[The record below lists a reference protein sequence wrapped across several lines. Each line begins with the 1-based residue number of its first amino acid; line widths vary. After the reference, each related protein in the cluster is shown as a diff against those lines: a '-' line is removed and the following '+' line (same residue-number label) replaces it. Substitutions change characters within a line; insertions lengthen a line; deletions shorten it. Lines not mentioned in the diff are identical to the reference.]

1 VSAESLAA
9 GGAVLRALWYVTLRT
24 HLGRFRRLAARRI
37 QLALSLVAV
46 LGLVALQVFAITT
59 QSETVLGARTG
70 AATTAGLC
78 IVLAVVSFTA
88 VRGCPIRMRGADVA
102 WLLPCPG
109 GPRALVA
116 WNVAGTGGSAALIG
130 VAAAAGAA
138 LRAGEL
144 TWVMW
149 QPAVA
154 LMGATL
160 LVRGVSYVAHLL
172 TVHGVPRLAVG
183 IAVPLLWSVA
193 ALPGALAAAGL
204 AWSPPTWLVGVGT
217 PARALT
223 GALIQPVIAPAAAR
237 WPAVI
242 VAALVAV
249 TVALLAV
256 ALGSGYQDRAAR
268 QTWET
273 EAIIAAYKD
282 GSGMATVMAE
292 AVAARLPAGVPSFD
306 RLDGLQGEAALLW
319 RAIAGLR
326 RGWRSELRAPLV
338 LAAAAVATAI
348 VAPAYALVPALPV
361 LLLAALG
368 FFSGFVEELEHLP
381 VRTLPGSAWRKV
393 LAVDAVPVATV
404 TVAGSLV
411 AAPAIVVS
419 AAQVSDLL
427 AVPGVALAAI
437 SASSVAALWWP
448 TLGRRVL
455 ASALLVALTYA
466 VMLAGWS
473 LTVGPGRGP
482 TLLALGALLAT
493 VSWSLCAWL
502 LGHRA
507 LAH

>member
-37 QLALSLVAV
+37 QLALSLAAV
-46 LGLVALQVFAITT
+46 LGLVALQVYAITT
-59 QSETVLGARTG
+59 QSETAPGPRV
-70 AATTAGLC
+70 AAAATAGLC

-88 VRGCPIRMRGADVA
+88 VRGCPIRLRGADVA
-102 WLLPCPG
+102 WLLPCPA

-116 WNVAGTGGSAALIG
+116 WNVAGTGGRAALIG

-144 TWVMW
+144 TWMMW

-183 IAVPLLWSVA
+183 IAAPLLWSVA

-217 PARALT
+217 PAWALT
-223 GALIQPVIAPAAAR
+223 GALVQPVIAPAAAR

-249 TVALLAV
+249 AVALLAV

-282 GSGMATVMAE
+282 GSGMATAMAE

-306 RLDGLQGEAALLW
+306 RLDRLQGEAALLW

-326 RGWRSELRAPLV
+326 RGWRSEMRAPLV

-368 FFSGFVEELEHLP
+368 FLSGFVEELEHLP

-411 AAPAIVVS
+411 AAPAVVVS
-419 AAQVSDLL
+419 AGQVTDLL

-455 ASALLVALTYA
+455 ASAVLVPSTYA

-473 LTVGPGRGP
+473 LTAGPARGP
-482 TLLALGALLAT
+482 ALLALGALLAT
-493 VSWSLCAWL
+493 VCWSLCAWL

-507 LAH
+507 LAR